1 MAIINISVGSFL
13 PITQGTPATPGIIP
27 QQVTSTLAIA
37 QAVDCSFKN
46 ESTNQPFNVQQAVAV
61 GKILN
66 IDVANILTLTQVM
79 GQTYAIDLGHF
90 LTISQVAANV
100 NPQEVIQGLAI
111 TQSVIPSRA
120 LGNTLVVAQAVT
132 FTGTYSETLVSSLGV
147 SQQVTFFKTDAVDIY
162 NITVPLLIDPIPI
175 VLSYGSTSVV
185 LKIPELGDSDKI
197 DVRRVQEQTRGGDL
211 IIFRDP
217 IWSITET
224 LKFKFVNLT
233 RNRSQDLL
241 AFFRDTIGLSV
252 QLTDHQGVLWNG
264 IITTPEADVICIN
277 DNNCGSYE
285 VEFEFQGEQA

>member
-27 QQVTSTLAIA
+27 QAVVSTLAVT

-46 ESTNQPFNVQQAVAV
+46 ESTNQPFNVQQAVEV
-61 GKILN
+61 GKVLN
-66 IDVANILTLTQVM
+66 IPVANVLTLTQVM
-79 GQTYAIDLGHF
+79 GQTYSIDLGHF
-90 LTISQVAANV
+90 LAISQVAANV

-111 TQSVIPSRA
+111 TQNVVPSRA
-120 LGNTLVVAQAVT
+120 LENTLTVTQAVT
-132 FTGTYSETLVSSLGV
+132 FTATYSEVLVSSLDIT
-147 SQQVTFFKTDAVDIY
+147 QQVSFFKTDAVDIY
-162 NITVPLLIDPIPI
+162 NISVPIPI
-175 VLSYGSTSVV
+175 DPVPVILSYGSTTLT
-185 LKIPELGDSDKI
+185 LKIPEIGDSDKI

-224 LKFKFVNLT
+224 LKYKFINLT
-233 RNRSQDLL
+233 RLRSQELL

-252 QLTDHQGVLWNG
+252 QLTDHQGIVWNG
-264 IITTPEADVICIN
+264 IITTPQADVICNN

-285 VEFEFQGEQA
+285 VEFEFQGVQI